1 LTYFLRGVYTN
12 GVENHN
18 AVVTRIRPPDAV
30 GIPYA
35 RVDLE
40 TGDEVCPICGIRC
53 GVARDRMGE
62 AIESTYAEH
71 YARQHTRRLSDGRME
86 EDWPA

>member
-1 LTYFLRGVYTN
+1 MTLRGQNAYT
-12 GVENHN
+12 GTVENRN
-18 AVVTRIRPPDAV
+18 AIITRIRPPDAV

-35 RVDLE
+35 RVDEE

-53 GVARDRMGE
+53 GVARDRTGE
-62 AIESTYAEH
+62 AVESTYAEH
-71 YARQHTRRLSDGRME
+71 YAQRHTRRLADGRVE